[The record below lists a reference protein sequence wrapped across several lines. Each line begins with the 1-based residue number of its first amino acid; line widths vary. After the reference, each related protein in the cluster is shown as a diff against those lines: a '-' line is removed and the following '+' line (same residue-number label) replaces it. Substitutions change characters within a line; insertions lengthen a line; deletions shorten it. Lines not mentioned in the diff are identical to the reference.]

1 MKYHKILTRPC
12 EGSLEFYCKALT
24 GLQELQPIRQ
34 HLLQVRD
41 LGEPATEV
49 HEIQLALSAEAYL
62 ISAELRM
69 PPPAPVLPSPRRKPE
84 SPRAP
89 LPSSPKGVRPPVPSS
104 PAETG
109 DRLAQAKKVA
119 VPAPSSPS
127 ETRDRPAQSA
137 KTGTV
142 PVANSPAQI
151 TDHMVQPHAAATP
164 RDPNGLL
171 LDFGVLRVRDAGCR
185 TFVLANTGRHAV
197 GFAFS
202 ARTQACTCSWDGL
215 LCPAD
220 HL

>member
-1 MKYHKILTRPC
+1 M
-12 EGSLEFYCKALT
+12 
-24 GLQELQPIRQ
+24 
-34 HLLQVRD
+34 RD

-49 HEIQLALSAEAYL
+49 HEIPLALSAEAYL

-69 PPPAPVLPSPRRKPE
+69 PPPAPVLPSPRRKPA

-109 DRLAQAKKVA
+109 NRLAQPAKKVA
-119 VPAPSSPS
+119 VPAPSSPAEAS
-127 ETRDRPAQSA
+127 DCPAQSA

-142 PVANSPAQI
+142 PVANSPAQ
-151 TDHMVQPHAAATP
+151 TADHLVQPHAAATP
-164 RDPNGLL
+164 RDPHGLL

-202 ARTQACTCSWDGL
+202 ARTQACACSWGGH